1 MQEREFEGVSPA
13 SVDLVGQ
20 EPMWRDF
27 ALFDASVQR
36 MTETILSD
44 SYQARVMVGFKWA
57 MDADSRQRVVRYL
70 GHIVLMSLAE
80 VAEVTPLENAELRLS
95 YPMTL
100 PEGGRAY
107 EDLVTKDVTKRV
119 GVDVRFYTE
128 SGATLNHFREQHVT
142 RPTATLVLDIGGGST
157 DIALAAGNTRIW
169 EHSVRLAGEDLM
181 DTFLLYN
188 RELLKDLGL
197 DGLGADSGVF
207 GDRLSRE
214 KFMQVGP
221 DRVANPTDEERDVA
235 TTIINLS
242 GDDAFEKLIGLP
254 SVAAAVGGGRAAGKP
269 VRAVFSEKP
278 KHEAAQGMMAGEDAR
293 QTFELEVERVCGVAA
308 SLGETEI
315 RPETVLDSGLI
326 AAAPKERS
334 SIEMDDFLA
343 FLKRTGDRCGF
354 SIALGTEAGPDIR
367 RLGEAELDAFVDGHR
382 VDPPFITMLRRTLQ
396 LLYHGDDVEVSWR
409 DTQSSGPRGWF
420 AATAIPS
427 GSATP
432 SASTP
437 GARPPA
443 GRVGFENA

>member
-1 MQEREFEGVSPA
+1 M
-13 SVDLVGQ
+13 
-20 EPMWRDF
+20 
-27 ALFDASVQR
+27 
-36 MTETILSD
+36 
-44 SYQARVMVGFKWA
+44 
-57 MDADSRQRVVRYL
+57 
-70 GHIVLMSLAE
+70 
-80 VAEVTPLENAELRLS
+80 
-95 YPMTL
+95 
-100 PEGGRAY
+100 
-107 EDLVTKDVTKRV
+107 
-119 GVDVRFYTE
+119 
-128 SGATLNHFREQHVT
+128 T

-221 DRVANPTDEERDVA
+221 DRVANPTDEERDAA
-235 TTIINLS
+235 TTIINSDRFGKRFEDQLTYRENEPRLKRLRAGAWLMVGGLFHFLDLQIRALMSRKLEARNLETVRVCFAGRGSTLLKLLS

-254 SVAAAVGGGRAAGKP
+254 SVAAAVGEGRAAGKP

-308 SLGETEI
+308 TLGETEI

-437 GARPPA
+437 GRSTSGRTGWLRERLKPRRKAPPKK
-443 GRVGFENA
+443 E